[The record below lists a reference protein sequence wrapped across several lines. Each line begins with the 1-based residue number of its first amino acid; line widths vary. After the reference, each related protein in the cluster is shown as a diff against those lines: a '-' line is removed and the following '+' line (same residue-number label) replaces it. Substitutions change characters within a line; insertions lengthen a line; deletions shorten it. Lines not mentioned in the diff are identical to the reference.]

1 MMESIGYSAP
11 VALVA
16 CPFCREMFEAG
27 EVKQCPL
34 CGVAVTAFEKLPA
47 SAHLVSDDGVPPDPT
62 EEVLPFT
69 YLGRGRGLL
78 VGLAIAG
85 MILFFLPW
93 MHTTLPNIDSYSG
106 FDISKKLGWTWGA
119 CISWFVLLPTIL
131 SRRTI
136 FHMRGARVAAAFLS
150 AVPTL
155 TAAILLLR
163 PPQGGPRIP
172 LEFTY
177 QWPLFAAVFVG
188 VLGIFTATRLGG
200 RADDIKVK
208 RGNATGHTLH

>member
-1 MMESIGYSAP
+1 MLASIGYSP
-11 VALVA
+11 RVALVA
-16 CPFCREMFEAG
+16 CPFCREMFELG

-47 SAHLVSDDGVPPDPT
+47 AAHDVTEDGVAPDPT
-62 EEVLPFT
+62 EEVLPLT

-78 VGLAIAG
+78 IGLAIAG

-93 MHTTLPNIDSYSG
+93 MHTTLPNVDSYSG

-119 CISWFVLLPTIL
+119 CISWFVLLPTVV

-136 FHMRGARVAAAFLS
+136 FHMRGARVAAAFLA
-150 AVPTL
+150 AVPAL

-163 PPQGGPRIP
+163 PPTGGARVP
-172 LEFTY
+172 LALTY
-177 QWPLFAAVFVG
+177 QWPIFAAVFVG
-188 VLGIFTATRLGG
+188 ILGIFTGTRLGG

-208 RGNATGHTLH
+208 RGNSAGQTLH

>member
-1 MMESIGYSAP
+1 MAVSIGYSSR

-47 SAHLVSDDGVPPDPT
+47 PAHPITDDGVPPDPT

-69 YLGRGRGLL
+69 YTGRGRGLL
-78 VGLAIAG
+78 IACAVVG
-85 MILFFLPW
+85 MVLFFLPW
-93 MHTTLPNIDSYSG
+93 IHTTLPNIDSYSG

-119 CISWFVLLPTIL
+119 VVSWFVLLPVVL

-150 AVPTL
+150 AVPAL
-155 TAAILLLR
+155 TTAILLLR
-163 PPQGGPRIP
+163 PPTGGARVP
-172 LEFTY
+172 LEFTF
-177 QWPLFAAVFVG
+177 QWPIFAAVFVG
-188 VLGIFTATRLGG
+188 VLGIFTGVRFGG
-200 RADDIKVK
+200 AADDIKVK
-208 RGNATGHTLH
+208 RGSSVGHTLH